1 MLLANVASECMH
13 TDPFYKRLVT
23 WNARYGMRLP
33 MLLFPSDEFGEQEL
47 PSEQIPDV
55 LISYGL
61 MRKVRDRRT
70 DTSEVKAATL
80 QATDGGGVQLLAKG
94 FVNGPKADPIW
105 AVAKAAFPGDVEWN
119 FSGVFLFDK
128 NGICVGR
135 YDAEKLDELGEAI
148 DRLLA

>member
-1 MLLANVASECMH
+1 M
-13 TDPFYKRLVT
+13 
-23 WNARYGMRLP
+23 
-33 MLLFPSDEFGEQEL
+33 
-47 PSEQIPDV
+47 
-55 LISYGL
+55 
-61 MRKVRDRRT
+61 
-70 DTSEVKAATL
+70 
-80 QATDGGGVQLLAKG
+80 QLLAKG

-148 DRLLA
+148 DRLLACKAVAACAASSWTSRSSSRADPRMRPSW